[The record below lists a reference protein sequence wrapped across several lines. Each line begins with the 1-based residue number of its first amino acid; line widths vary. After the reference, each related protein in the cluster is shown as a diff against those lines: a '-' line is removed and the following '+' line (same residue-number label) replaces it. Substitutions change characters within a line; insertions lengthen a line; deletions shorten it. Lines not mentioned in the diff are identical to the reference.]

1 MKNNVIWAITVL
13 KTIIILYLMAPTLP
27 LWGHWVGF
35 CWLVAELT
43 ILMAAFTREQSGR
56 RGASYRGR

>member
-1 MKNNVIWAITVL
+1 MKTNVIAIITVL
-13 KTIIILYLMAPTLP
+13 KTFVILYLMAPTLP
-27 LWGHWVGF
+27 IWGHWVGF

-43 ILMAAFTREQSGR
+43 IVMATITREQYDR